1 MKVVMY
7 WKLLALVLITVYLFG
22 CRDNYGY
29 NIGNGSSTIDENILG
44 TTDVDTI
51 MQEESDDGEP
61 IQAEEHTMTTEVNVP
76 ELDLEDIEAILPT
89 DIEVPVPV
97 DKPTARKVDVPELD
111 LEDIEAILP
120 TNIEVPVPKPPVEEQ
135 RRDSKPP
142 KITDSSIEDNA
153 KEVGRAS
160 IIRITFNEPIADG
173 ELTLRTEEGDIVET
187 RVNFGTEN
195 IHLERLG
202 KNIVLLPLTTYVIE
216 GTVSDA
222 AGNETEVELT
232 FTTGEENF

>member
-61 IQAEEHTMTTEVNVP
+61 IQAEEHTMTEVNVP
-76 ELDLEDIEAILPT
+76 ELN
-89 DIEVPVPV
+89 
-97 DKPTARKVDVPELD
+97 

-195 IHLERLG
+195 IHFERLG
-202 KNIVLLPLTTYVIE
+202 KNIVLLPLTTYIIE